1 MSITPGDKAYR
12 AALRIVAEAEARK
25 CLITREFIAEIMD
38 ALKAEGHPGAEAN
51 PRTLVSS
58 VRHCA
63 RAFNVP
69 VVLTQRENEYLWRAV
84 FRHLNKDQ
92 GFALKEKLFEE
103 RPELEDDKGFVQ
115 AFSVTY
121 FPRSCNAYW
130 THLPALYVRWG
141 QNYAWEFVTNTP
153 GIAELSEED
162 A

>member
-1 MSITPGDKAYR
+1 MISPTEKAQR
-12 AALRIVAEAEARK
+12 AAHRIVLVAQERGAVIDPK
-25 CLITREFIAEIMD
+25 LIAEVVEQ
-38 ALKAEGHPGAEAN
+38 LKAEGHEGATAN
-51 PRTLVSS
+51 PHTLKVA
-58 VRHCA
+58 VRSYA
-63 RAFNVP
+63 RAYNVP
-69 VVLTQRENEYLWRAV
+69 VALSQRETEYLWRAV
-84 FRHLNKDQ
+84 FRHLNKEQ

-103 RPELEDDKGFVQ
+103 QPELEDSKAFVQ

-153 GIAELSEED
+153 GIAELSEEN